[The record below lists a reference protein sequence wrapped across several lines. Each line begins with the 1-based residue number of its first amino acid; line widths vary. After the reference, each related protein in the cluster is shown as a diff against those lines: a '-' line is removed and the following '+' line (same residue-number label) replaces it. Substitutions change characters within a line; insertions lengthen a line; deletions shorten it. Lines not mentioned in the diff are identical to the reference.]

1 MTTDFAGSPLVE
13 TSDGQLYVLITGA
26 RGYLGYG
33 IATRLIDEFLLLTKN
48 SPEKK
53 LTLIICTRSSS
64 QSHLTISRL
73 RTHLETYVNSSPF
86 ADQKRAEA
94 EAQGSKYKWK
104 DLLQRV
110 FFLGV
115 EADFC
120 DIKSVYA
127 LADKLVNHFV
137 KSHNLSDTSVNKSS
151 SNEYFLV
158 KDVNQTS
165 DGTEKKFTRE
175 AKKSLY
181 QLPRI
186 DAIVFTAGIGG
197 WTGVRFDS
205 LLKEFFSSPVEAMT
219 RPKYNISKVGALVK
233 PQSSYKTGKESEKIE
248 LLSSDSKSH
257 SNEPPL
263 GEVFCSNL
271 FGQYLL
277 AHELMPL
284 LSKAPM
290 SDSQY
295 GGKIIWVS
303 SIANHS
309 DSFSLDD
316 FQGLRSLSPYE
327 SSKRLMDL
335 LILPCETPSVNIR
348 AASFFDVSSTLSGRK
363 KINQALSDQNNP
375 KPVKPKNYVVHP
387 GIFQSN
393 ILPVP
398 FIVALICKLI
408 FYMTRWLGSP
418 WHTIHPY
425 TAAIAPV
432 QIALADYKTLDELG
446 STKVKWGSATD
457 SAGNAMVRKT
467 EVPDWGLD
475 GNFVTGE
482 MNDEGNRGSGVVSK
496 DSIEAFELIS
506 AECWKNMEE
515 LREQWET
522 TLGLKPSASAEQTF

>member
-1 MTTDFAGSPLVE
+1 MTSDFTGFPPVE
-13 TSDGQLYVLITGA
+13 TGDGQLYVLVTGA

-33 IATRLIDEFLLLTKN
+33 IATRLIDEFLFLTKN
-48 SPEKK
+48 SPDKK

-73 RTHLETYVNSSPF
+73 RTHLKTHVKYSHITDE
-86 ADQKRAEA
+86 KRTKV
-94 EAQGSKYKWK
+94 EAQGSEYKWK

-110 FFLGV
+110 LFLGV
-115 EADFC
+115 EADLC
-120 DIKSVYA
+120 DIKSIYA
-127 LADKLVNHFV
+127 LADKLVNGSI
-137 KSHNLSDTSVNKSS
+137 KSPNFSDMGVNKSS
-151 SNEYFLV
+151 FNVSPLV
-158 KDVNQTS
+158 KNSNQTS
-165 DGTEKKFTRE
+165 IHTEKNSISE
-175 AKKSLY
+175 ASESVH

-186 DAIVFTAGIGG
+186 DAIIFTAGVGG
-197 WTGVRFDS
+197 WTGIRFDS

-233 PQSSYKTGKESEKIE
+233 PQSSYKTRKESEKTAS
-248 LLSSDSKSH
+248 LSSDSEPDLV
-257 SNEPPL
+257 EPPL
-263 GEVFCSNL
+263 GEVFCSNV

-284 LSKAPM
+284 LSQAPN

-316 FQGLRSLSPYE
+316 FQGLRSLAPYE

-335 LILPCETPSVNIR
+335 LILPCEIPSVNIQ
-348 AASFFDVSSTLSGRK
+348 AASFFDVSCTVSGRK
-363 KINQALSDQNNP
+363 KYNQALLDRSNSML
-375 KPVKPKNYVVHP
+375 VRPKNYVVHP

-398 FIVALICKLI
+398 FIVALITKLI

-432 QIALADYKTLDELG
+432 KIALVDNKILDEIG

-457 SAGNAMVRKT
+457 SAGNAIIRKT

-475 GNFVTGE
+475 GNVVTGE
-482 MNDEGNRGSGVVSK
+482 MNDGRKRGSDAVSK
-496 DSIEAFELIS
+496 DSIEAFELLS

-515 LREQWET
+515 LRQQWQT
-522 TLGLKPSASAEQTF
+522 TLRLKLSE